1 MISASRYWARIL
13 GVSPELLDNLDAVM
27 RGRLYLKR
35 DVLDDLRNENEK
47 RIGSL
52 LGAMHAR
59 ERDSKQVLT
68 LLQDLILRH
77 EKQFKGVLERTEGI
91 SHFDKI
97 VKLARKVANVGEGYF
112 LKREYAKAI
121 LMKRRPEKLL
131 AYLGYQSV
139 EELLSK
145 EDVTEIF
152 SALRFVETDEWM
164 HQTFEEAY
172 SSFTAKDFE
181 QRPIELKVL
190 GPQWAEVAAK
200 FVAKKHHN
208 VSHLKEFGVIF
219 LNPIAQDIPGK
230 LIRDFALLL
239 HYFHEIEFYSK
250 LFRHYAPRPDFAER
264 LKALLRGDVASG
276 EGLRPGSWLIVQ
288 RYLVKESPTDPR
300 LFIPRV
306 NPESMHWM
314 RGERDIT
321 NFGLARNDL
330 DLEVW
335 QSLDWTGMMTKKN
348 SELISFDLED
358 NAMAAVSAAE
368 GGHQLFTYH
377 QREALWTKLF
387 SAYVGGETA
396 MERLLIENY
405 DKGVI
410 SF

>member
-1 MISASRYWARIL
+1 MEASHYFARIL
-13 GVSPELLDNLDAVM
+13 GVSPELIDNLDAVM
-27 RGRLYLKR
+27 RGRFYLKH
-35 DVLDDLRNENEK
+35 DILENLRHENEK

-52 LGAMHAR
+52 LGALHAK
-59 ERDSKQVLT
+59 ERDSKQVLK
-68 LLQDLILRH
+68 LLQELILKH
-77 EKQFKGVLERTEGI
+77 EQQLKGLINRTEGI
-91 SHFDKI
+91 SFFDKI
-97 VKLARKVANVGEGYF
+97 VKLSRKIANVGEGYF
-112 LKREYAKAI
+112 LKREYAKTI
-121 LMKRRPEKLL
+121 LIKRPPTKLL
-131 AYLGYQSV
+131 SYLGYSSM

-164 HQTFEEAY
+164 HQTFKEAY

-181 QRPIELKVL
+181 QRPIEIKVL

-219 LNPIAQDIPGK
+219 LNPIAQDTPGK

-250 LFRHYAPRPDFAER
+250 LFRYYAPHPDFAER

-276 EGLRPGSWLIVQ
+276 EGLKPGQWLIVQ

-306 NPESMHWM
+306 NPESLHWM
-314 RGERDIT
+314 RGERDLT
-321 NFGLARNDL
+321 NFGLTRSDL

-335 QSLDWTGMMTKKN
+335 QSLDWTAAMARKN
-348 SELISFDLED
+348 SEIISFDLED
-358 NAMAAVSAAE
+358 SAMMSVSAAE
-368 GGHQLFTYH
+368 GGHQFFTYH
-377 QREALWTKLF
+377 QREALWTKMF

-396 MERLLIENY
+396 TERLLIENY
-405 DKGVI
+405 EKGVI
-410 SF
+410 TF

>member
-1 MISASRYWARIL
+1 MM
-13 GVSPELLDNLDAVM
+13 PELLDNLDAVM

-35 DVLDDLRNENEK
+35 DVLDDLRIENEK

-52 LGAMHAR
+52 LGALHVK
-59 ERDSKQVLT
+59 ERDSKQVLG
-68 LLQDLILRH
+68 LLQDLILKH
-77 EKQFKGVLERTEGI
+77 EAQFKGVLNRTEGM

-112 LKREYAKAI
+112 LKREFAKAI
-121 LMKRRPEKLL
+121 LLKRQPEKLL
-131 AYLGYQSV
+131 SYLGYQSV
-139 EELLSK
+139 EELLAK

-164 HQTFEEAY
+164 HKTFEEAY

-190 GPQWAEVAAK
+190 GSQWAEVAAK

-219 LNPIAQDIPGK
+219 LNPIAQEVPGK

-250 LFRHYAPRPDFAER
+250 LFRYYAPRTDFAQR

-306 NPESMHWM
+306 NPEALHWM
-314 RGERDIT
+314 RGERDLT
-321 NFGLARNDL
+321 NFGLTRSDL

-335 QSLDWTGMMTKKN
+335 QTLDWTGMMARKN

-358 NAMAAVSAAE
+358 SAMAAVSTAE

>member
-1 MISASRYWARIL
+1 MIEASHYWARIL
-13 GVSPELLDNLDAVM
+13 GVAPELIDNLDAVM
-27 RGRLYLKR
+27 RGKFYLKR
-35 DVLDDLRNENEK
+35 DVLDDLRTENEK

-52 LGAMHAR
+52 FGALHAR
-59 ERDSKQVLT
+59 ERDSKQVLQ
-68 LLQDLILRH
+68 LLQDLIVKH
-77 EKQFKGVLERTEGI
+77 EQQFRGVLERTEGI
-91 SHFDKI
+91 SFFDKI
-97 VKLARKVANVGEGYF
+97 VKLSRKVANVGEGYF
-112 LKREYAKAI
+112 LKREFAKGI
-121 LMKRRPEKLL
+121 LAKRPPEKLL
-131 AYLGYQSV
+131 AYLGYSSV
-139 EELLSK
+139 DELLSK

-152 SALRFVETDEWM
+152 AALRFVEDDAWM

-181 QRPIELKVL
+181 QRPIEIKVL

-219 LNPIAQDIPGK
+219 INPISEDTPGK

-250 LFRHYAPRPDFAER
+250 LFRAYAPRPDFAER

-276 EGLRPGSWLIVQ
+276 VGLKPGEWLIVQ

-314 RGERDIT
+314 RGERDLT
-321 NFGLARNDL
+321 NFGLTRNDL
-330 DLEVW
+330 DLEMW
-335 QSLDWTGMMTKKN
+335 QSLDWAAMMAKKN
-348 SELISFDLED
+348 SELVSFDLED
-358 NAMAAVSAAE
+358 NAMATASTAE
-368 GGHQLFTYH
+368 GGHQFFTYH

-387 SAYVGGETA
+387 SAYVGGEEE

-405 DKGVI
+405 EKGVI
-410 SF
+410 AF

>member
-1 MISASRYWARIL
+1 MIPASHYWGRML
-13 GVSPELLDNLDAVM
+13 GVTPELLDNLDAVM

-35 DVLDDLRNENEK
+35 DVLDDLRIENEK

-52 LGAMHAR
+52 LGALHVK
-59 ERDSKQVLT
+59 ERDSKQVLG
-68 LLQDLILRH
+68 LLQDLILKH
-77 EKQFKGVLERTEGI
+77 EVQFKGVLNRTEGM

-112 LKREYAKAI
+112 LKREFAKAI
-121 LMKRRPEKLL
+121 LLKRPPEKLL
-131 AYLGYQSV
+131 SYLGYQTI
-139 EELLSK
+139 EELLAK

-164 HQTFEEAY
+164 HKTFEEAY

-219 LNPIAQDIPGK
+219 LNPIAQEIPGK

-250 LFRHYAPRPDFAER
+250 LFRHYAPRADFADR

-276 EGLRPGSWLIVQ
+276 VGLKPGQWLIVQ

-306 NPESMHWM
+306 NPEALHWM

-321 NFGLARNDL
+321 NFGLTRNDL

-335 QSLDWTGMMTKKN
+335 QALDWTGMMARKN

-377 QREALWTKLF
+377 QREALWTKIF

>member
-1 MISASRYWARIL
+1 MIEASQYWARIL
-13 GVSPELLDNLDAVM
+13 GVSPELIDNLDAVM

-52 LGAMHAR
+52 LGALHVK
-59 ERDSKQVLT
+59 ERDSKQVLK
-68 LLQDLILRH
+68 LLQELILKH
-77 EKQFKGVLERTEGI
+77 EQQLQGVLNRTEGI
-91 SHFDKI
+91 SFFDKI
-97 VKLARKVANVGEGYF
+97 VKLSRKVANVGEGYF

-121 LMKRRPEKLL
+121 LAKRKPEKLL
-131 AYLGYQSV
+131 AYLGYSTV

-152 SALRFVETDEWM
+152 AALRFVEDDAWM
-164 HQTFEEAY
+164 HKTFEEAY

-181 QRPIELKVL
+181 QRPIEIKVL

-219 LNPIAQDIPGK
+219 INPIKQDTPGK

-276 EGLRPGSWLIVQ
+276 AGLKPGQWLIVQ

-306 NPESMHWM
+306 NPESLHWM
-314 RGERDIT
+314 RGERDLT
-321 NFGLARNDL
+321 NFGLVRSDL

-335 QSLDWTGMMTKKN
+335 QSLDWTAMMARKN

-358 NAMAAVSAAE
+358 NAMASVSSAE
-368 GGHQLFTYH
+368 GGHQFFTYH
-377 QREALWTKLF
+377 QREALWTKMF
-387 SAYVGGETA
+387 EAYVGGETA

-405 DKGVI
+405 EKGVI
-410 SF
+410 AF

>member
-77 EKQFKGVLERTEGI
+77 EKQFRGVLERTEGI